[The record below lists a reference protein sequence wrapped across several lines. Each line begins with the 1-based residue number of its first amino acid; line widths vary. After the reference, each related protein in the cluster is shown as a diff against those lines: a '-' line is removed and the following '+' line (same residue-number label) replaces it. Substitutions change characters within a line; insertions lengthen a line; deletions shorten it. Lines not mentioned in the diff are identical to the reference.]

1 MALKKKARSRFIR
14 YLGKQFRDDSTIL
27 QLYSRD
33 MAELPSLT
41 KILYKNI
48 PDAVILPRN
57 TEDIQ
62 KIYQIAN
69 ENNVSITPRSGGT
82 AGFGGAITYKKG
94 IVVDCKGI
102 ESELYIDPLEQ
113 TVTASPS
120 IIFSDLQR
128 QLKQQGFSLCAFP
141 SSYYSATIGGWIA
154 HGGFGVGS
162 SQYGG
167 ALDQIVNLEVVL
179 PNGELKIYDKSENL
193 ALFVGSHGTLGIITK
208 ISLKIKFDIPLK
220 QWGCTFDSPRELED
234 GLAELSKINPYS
246 IWFFNP
252 SHISKFND
260 TFGYSLPYRY
270 VVIISKEISFEE
282 EESEFYTMF
291 NQAIRKAG
299 GQILDKRYITNIWDH
314 RFKTFSMLKEYD
326 DFLVSELILPIKTSN
341 KYLQKLNV
349 KYKNGIH
356 FEGELISDTHY
367 SLLLFLPL
375 DEKISSIKRTFL
387 YLRLFKY
394 TIKGIKF
401 GGYPYSTGMF
411 FAGYY
416 SKIYGK
422 EQYHKY
428 KEFKKQVD
436 SKNISNPG
444 KVISPR
450 LNLFPLISMKAAI
463 KILSRLI
470 P

>member
-208 ISLKIKFDIPLK
+208 ISL
-220 QWGCTFDSPRELED
+220 
-234 GLAELSKINPYS
+234 
-246 IWFFNP
+246 
-252 SHISKFND
+252 
-260 TFGYSLPYRY
+260 
-270 VVIISKEISFEE
+270 
-282 EESEFYTMF
+282 
-291 NQAIRKAG
+291 
-299 GQILDKRYITNIWDH
+299 
-314 RFKTFSMLKEYD
+314 
-326 DFLVSELILPIKTSN
+326 
-341 KYLQKLNV
+341 
-349 KYKNGIH
+349 
-356 FEGELISDTHY
+356 
-367 SLLLFLPL
+367 
-375 DEKISSIKRTFL
+375 
-387 YLRLFKY
+387 
-394 TIKGIKF
+394 
-401 GGYPYSTGMF
+401 
-411 FAGYY
+411 
-416 SKIYGK
+416 
-422 EQYHKY
+422 
-428 KEFKKQVD
+428 
-436 SKNISNPG
+436 
-444 KVISPR
+444 
-450 LNLFPLISMKAAI
+450 
-463 KILSRLI
+463 
-470 P
+470 